1 MASDLFCYAA
11 ACSTINSGDLELA
24 TSVSWP
30 PCGKFP
36 ANNSCHLRFAAPR
49 TITGASH
56 WVRSIDLAAFGSR
69 PDDTGRPAAHRFQ
82 GVDIGTGSGYQAAIL
97 SLLVDHVYSIEIVEP
112 LATAARD
119 RLARLGYNNVTV
131 RHGDGR
137 RGWPEQMPF
146 DLILG
151 AAAPLAIPPALI
163 DQLAPGGRLTMPVGP
178 ASGQRLMLVEK
189 RADGSIHEQ
198 AITPVSFVPMT
209 GDDQA

>member
-1 MASDLFCYAA
+1 MLDHQLRRLGISDQRVLAA
-11 ACSTINSGDLELA
+11 MRQVPREQFVPPALCS
-24 TSVSWP
+24 
-30 PCGKFP
+30 
-36 ANNSCHLRFAAPR
+36 AAYDNRALPIGYDQSISQPLVVAQMTQVAQPR
-49 TITGASH
+49 TDSKA
-56 WVRSIDLAAFGSR
+56 L
-69 PDDTGRPAAHRFQ
+69 
-82 GVDIGTGSGYQAAIL
+82 DIGTGSGYQAAIL

-178 ASGQRLMLVEK
+178 ASGQQLMLVEK